1 MNQYLCLNL
10 FFILKKLK
18 LNPFWAIFNNIYK
31 CYYLLGLAMHKQH

>member
-10 FFILKKLK
+10 FYSKKLK